1 MDQVA
6 ALHWIQDNIA
16 EFGGDPYNV
25 TVFGQGHG
33 AACINL
39 LMLSPM
45 AKGLFHRAIMQ
56 SGSALCPWAVA
67 KDAISHTQILAQSLN
82 CSTQDSMVLIECLRK
97 RRLEEI
103 MSVDIS
109 APDHL
114 SAFGPTIDGIVL
126 PHDPIYLMETKPD
139 LFLRY
144 DLMLG
149 TTKAESYF
157 AFSALEEVVG
167 IDTYRRDKILRTL
180 VRNLYTRHLQQIFL
194 TVVNEYMDWSIPH
207 LHLTDILKGTVEALS
222 DATITSPLIKT
233 GMFHSNPNFPVNNP
247 LYNPV
252 FFMPTKT
259 YFYVFGH
266 QTEEGDYSTRL
277 GCISGEELTYVFGAP
292 LVTSLAHFPNNF
304 TAEEVSLAEVTMMYW
319 TSFAKFG

>member
-1 MDQVA
+1 MVFIHGESYEWNAGNPYDGRVLSSYGNVIVVTINFRLGVLGFLPAVDRSARGNYGLMDQVA

-126 PHDPIYLMETKPD
+126 PHDPLYLMETKPD

-180 VRNLYTRHLQQIFL
+180 VRNLYTRHLQQ
-194 TVVNEYMDWSIPH
+194 VRH
-207 LHLTDILKGTVEALS
+207 ILNK
-222 DATITSPLIKT
+222 PC
-233 GMFHSNPNFPVNNP
+233 
-247 LYNPV
+247 
-252 FFMPTKT
+252 
-259 YFYVFGH
+259 
-266 QTEEGDYSTRL
+266 ST
-277 GCISGEELTYVFGAP
+277 CISK
-292 LVTSLAHFPNNF
+292 SN
-304 TAEEVSLAEVTMMYW
+304 
-319 TSFAKFG
+319 